1 MSAEQNIVTD
11 NGEIALLNAQI
22 DYLKKQIAERDANR
36 QAAMNVQPKTRV
48 GWASYIIDNDRGL
61 LDKYADAER
70 AWQTARA
77 QNEHARELAD
87 INNKNALALA
97 RMQKADQDA
106 YNRDEW
112 QLNLQKA
119 QNELTAAKTA
129 YAIAKKNGNLSEIN
143 TAQQALDNAKASV
156 DYWAKRMG
164 NVSRV
169 EQTEHVQLS
178 AQAPEHAQLSAQE
191 PEQSTRSEASIIARA
206 EPEHSTR
213 NKESIIAEA
222 EAELKNNLTKA
233 EIEEQKK
240 ALEQYINQEGPAQ
253 KLYADYKRKKSKEA
267 KDFDAAVK
275 KAAIASAGG
284 KDVWDAIGEDAQ
296 SRLLTAARAKLSKK
310 KK

>member
-11 NGEIALLNAQI
+11 NGEIALLNAHI

-106 YNRDEW
+106 YNLDEW

-129 YAIAKKNGNLSEIN
+129 YAIAEKNGNLSEIN
-143 TAQQALDNAKASV
+143 TAHQALENAKASV
-156 DYWAKRMG
+156 AHWTKRMG
-164 NVSRV
+164 NVSYV
-169 EQTEHVQLS
+169 AQTEH
-178 AQAPEHAQLSAQE
+178 AQQSAQE
-191 PEQSTRSEASIIARA
+191 PEQSTERSVSKVVNRDSIIARA
-206 EPEHSTR
+206 NALINE
-213 NKESIIAEA
+213 
-222 EAELKNNLTKA
+222 NLTKSQ
-233 EIEEQKK
+233 INEQMK
-240 ALEQYINQEGPAQ
+240 ALEPYKGHEGPAQ
-253 KLYADYKRKKSKEA
+253 NLYTQFELKQSKEE
-267 KDFDAAVK
+267 KDFDAAVLK
-275 KAAIASAGG
+275 EAKASVGGSAIW
-284 KDVWDAIGEDAQ
+284 DVIGEE
-296 SRLLTAARAKLSKK
+296 SRNRQLAAARAKLSKK
-310 KK
+310 K